1 MRFASVRELKNS
13 TSAVVREAQEQDIV
27 ITSRG
32 KPVLLLQPLSEADLE
47 DYLFYSSG
55 AIRRRIEGRWGQYQR
70 SGKTVALD
78 AVRKRH
84 ASRKG

>member
-13 TSAVVREAQEQDIV
+13 TSAVMREAQERDIV

-32 KPVLLLQPLSEADLE
+32 KPVVLLQPLSEADLE
-47 DYLFYSSG
+47 DYLFYSTA
-55 AIRRRIEGRWGQYQR
+55 AIRRRIEGRWQQYQQT
-70 SGKTVALD
+70 GKTVSLD

-84 ASRKG
+84 APRKG